1 VGSSP
6 PAYPAERLLARV
18 SRDLVGLRRQ
28 AEVLVVALAAGR
40 HVLLEGPPGT
50 GKSTLLRSIADEADV
65 ELAFVEGNAELTPA
79 RLIGHHD
86 PALVLERG
94 YTTDTWV
101 DGPMLDAM
109 RGGGL
114 LYLEELNRIP
124 EETLNLLITALAE
137 GEVHVPRLGRVHAAP
152 AFRLVAAMN
161 PFDAVGTARVG
172 QAVYDRMCRI
182 AIGYQDEAAEREIV
196 ERVTG
201 IGGEPTRLAVAL
213 TRLTREHPDIRMG
226 SSVRGAVDLVL
237 LLRGLSELRGL
248 DGSVDRVTVLDAA
261 HASVSGRI
269 RVEDGCDRRPEDLI
283 TELVDRLL
291 AGEDEPQPVRP
302 EPVESGR
309 PGNRPSGRILEHD
322 EARAAVAAAAR
333 RMLGRQSLARY
344 HQAFGTISPRVGELD
359 EQAIEEL
366 FAEDPDAALALLAD
380 AATAMDQGLR
390 RAARRLATR
399 LIVRLAGDERASERG
414 LRRLVSEV
422 DELGDVDVERT
433 IERAEGRRPG
443 RGDDVVVQRWKAPS
457 RSLCLLVDRS
467 GSMRGGAVAR
477 AALAAAAVVLAS
489 QDRASCSVIAFAR
502 DAIVLL
508 PQGGTRTPGAVVEDL
523 LDLRGRGSTDL
534 ALALEAARF
543 QLERSPGPGER
554 TAIVLSDCEAT
565 AGGDPFPV
573 AAGLNRLHVLGPSP
587 EPSAVAA
594 GRALAAQG
602 SGRFEPAT
610 TVTALPRAVNRLLA

>member
-1 VGSSP
+1 
-6 PAYPAERLLARV
+6 V

-50 GKSTLLRSIADEADV
+50 GKSTLLRAIADEADV

-109 RGGGL
+109 RRGGL

-137 GEVHVPRLGRVHAAP
+137 GEVHVPRLGRVRAAP
-152 AFRLVAAMN
+152 PFRLVAAMN

-182 AIGYQDEAAEREIV
+182 AIGYQDEPAEREIV

-201 IGGEPTRLAVAL
+201 IGGEPARLAVAL
-213 TRLTREHPDIRMG
+213 TRLTREHADIRMG

-237 LLRGLSELRGL
+237 LLRGLNELRGL
-248 DGSVDRVTVLDAA
+248 DSTLDRATVLDAA

-291 AGEDEPQPVRP
+291 AEDEAQRP
-302 EPVESGR
+302 PGKARPVEPPAEG
-309 PGNRPSGRILEHD
+309 GFGRILEND
-322 EARAAVAAAAR
+322 EARAAVDAASR
-333 RMLGRQSLARY
+333 RTLGRSSLARL
-344 HQAFGTISPRVGELD
+344 HESFATVSPAVGQVD
-359 EQAIEEL
+359 EHAVEAL
-366 FAEDPDAALALLAD
+366 FAEDPDEALAVLAD
-380 AATAMDQGLR
+380 AATATDAALR

-399 LIVRLAGDERASERG
+399 LIVRLAGDERACDRG
-414 LRRLVSEV
+414 MRRLVARV
-422 DELGDVDVERT
+422 GDVGDLDVERSL
-433 IERAEGRRPG
+433 ERAEGHRPRRAE
-443 RGDDVVVQRWKAPS
+443 DLVVRRWQAPR
-457 RSLCLLVDRS
+457 RSFCLLVDRS
-467 GSMRGGAVAR
+467 GSMRGEAVGR
-477 AALAAAAVVLAS
+477 AALAAAAVVLAT
-489 QDRASCSVIAFAR
+489 QGRGRASSSVIAFAR

-508 PQGGTRTPGAVVEDL
+508 PQGGNRPPGAIVEDL
-523 LDLRGRGSTDL
+523 LDLRGRGTTDL
-534 ALALEAARF
+534 ALALRAARL
-543 QLERSPGPGER
+543 QLGRADGAGER
-554 TAIVLSDCEAT
+554 TAILLSDCEAT

-594 GRALAAQG
+594 GRALAAHG
-602 SGRFEPAT
+602 AGRFEPALS
-610 TVTALPRAVNRLLA
+610 AADIPRAMNRLLA